1 MERRGHH
8 GRPARKKS
16 FSSLFGC
23 GLVPPEKHAARR
35 FAAEEAVASVAAAS
49 GASLSFF
56 ALFFD
61 VLEPDETAPGSYSPS
76 RSWKPHEDSYQLH
89 SLHRCTELVLAL
101 QADQQ
106 STNPLDL
113 LQNQIRFQQLL
124 HTIWSTAST
133 QPSVDSAKAIE
144 QTLSYIHANFAAP
157 LSSGRSGEQGRTDT
171 ALLHRGFQKEHRQM
185 PD

>member
-1 MERRGHH
+1 MGDQHAKNPSPPFLAAALFLLKSMQHVVLPPRRLSLPSQPPAEHPCLFSRSFSMSWNQMKP
-8 GRPARKKS
+8 RPA
-16 FSSLFGC
+16 
-23 GLVPPEKHAARR
+23 A
-35 FAAEEAVASVAAAS
+35 
-49 GASLSFF
+49 
-56 ALFFD
+56 
-61 VLEPDETAPGSYSPS
+61 TPS

-124 HTIWSTAST
+124 HTIWSAAST